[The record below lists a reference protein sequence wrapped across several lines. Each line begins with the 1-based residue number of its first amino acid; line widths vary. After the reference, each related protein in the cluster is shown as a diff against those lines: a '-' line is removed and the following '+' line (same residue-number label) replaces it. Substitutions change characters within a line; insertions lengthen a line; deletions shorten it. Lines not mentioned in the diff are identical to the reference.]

1 MSKSAEEKWAD
12 GLKVVEAVYGPGS
25 SSLMKGQESSPFVT
39 EIVGR
44 QFGDL
49 WADPAFSIRDKR
61 LLVLGATTMLG
72 RADLIE
78 IQMLGALING
88 EFTEE
93 QLKQLPLF
101 MLFYAGA
108 GNTTALFR
116 GIEAAKAK
124 AKAKANEGDKAQ
136 SR

>member
-1 MSKSAEEKWAD
+1 MSKSAGEKWAE
-12 GLKVVEAVYGPGS
+12 GLKMVEAVYGPGS
-25 SSLMKGQESSPFVT
+25 SIIMDGQEWSPFVM
-39 EIVGR
+39 EIVQR

-49 WADPAFSIRDKR
+49 WADPAFSIREKR
-61 LLVLGATTMLG
+61 LLVLGAITMLG
-72 RADLIE
+72 RPDLIE
-78 IQMLGALING
+78 IQMLGALANG

-116 GIEAAKAK
+116 GIEAAKGK
-124 AKAKANEGDKAQ
+124 AKTKSNEPNKAQ
-136 SR
+136 HR